1 MTAGHHVADL
11 GRHRQD
17 SCYIPETRRKPDV
30 PLATNIGFESR
41 LLRQRVVANRELAPT
56 LDPNGPADPG
66 SGQAGSNGARTPLAR
81 PSPPVRPIS
90 VLPGISAEPGC
101 LDAKEAEIFGLE

>member
-41 LLRQRVVANRELAPT
+41 LLRQHRRRGQSLRRTIGPLKPRNCAIFARWLCTLGTGRRRE
-56 LDPNGPADPG
+56 
-66 SGQAGSNGARTPLAR
+66 
-81 PSPPVRPIS
+81 IS
-90 VLPGISAEPGC
+90 L
-101 LDAKEAEIFGLE
+101 

>member
-41 LLRQRVVANRELAPT
+41 LLRQRVVANPALA
-56 LDPNGPADPG
+56 
-66 SGQAGSNGARTPLAR
+66 SISVGAAASTSSCPLGHAAPDDGR
-81 PSPPVRPIS
+81 PS
-90 VLPGISAEPGC
+90 
-101 LDAKEAEIFGLE
+101 GLCC